1 MIFLETSLQ
10 GACVLEVEKLED
22 ERGFFARSWCVR
34 EFAAKGL
41 ETRLVQCN
49 VSFNKRKGTLRG
61 LHYQIPPHAEVKL
74 VRCTKGSLFDVIVD
88 LRKDSPTFLKWV
100 GVELTATNH
109 RMLYIPKLFAH
120 GFQTLEDNT
129 EIFYQM
135 SEFYEPA
142 ASKGLRWNDPRVGI
156 NWPDV
161 AGIMSQKDQAY
172 PNLEASFVGL

>member
-1 MIFLETSLQ
+1 MIFAETPLL
-10 GACVLEVEKLED
+10 GAYVIEIEKHED

-34 EFAAKGL
+34 EFSAKGL
-41 ETRLVQCN
+41 DPHIVQCD
-49 VSFNKRKGTLRG
+49 VSFNRLKGTLRG

-74 VRCTKGSLFDVIVD
+74 VRCNKGSLFDVIVD

-100 GVELTATNH
+100 GIELTAANH

-120 GFQTLEDNT
+120 GFQTLEDDT

-142 ASKGLRWNDPRVGI
+142 AARGIRWNDPNLGI
-156 NWPDV
+156 NWPD
-161 AGIMSQKDQAY
+161 GDRTMSQKDQAY
-172 PNLEASFVGL
+172 PNLEVNLVGL

>member
-1 MIFLETSLQ
+1 MIFLETPLQ
-10 GACVLEVEKLED
+10 GAYVIELEKRED
-22 ERGFFARSWCVR
+22 ERGFFARSWCKE
-34 EFAAKGL
+34 EFTAKGL
-41 ETRLVQCN
+41 DTRLVQCN
-49 VSFNKRKGTLRG
+49 VSFNKLKGTLRG

-100 GVELTATNH
+100 GIELTATNH

-142 ASKGLRWNDPRVGI
+142 ASKGLRWNDPRLGI
-156 NWPDV
+156 NWPAV
-161 AGIMSQKDQAY
+161 GGVMSQKDQAY
-172 PNLEASFVGL
+172 PNLAAGFVGL

>member
-1 MIFLETSLQ
+1 MILVETPLR
-10 GACVLEVEKLED
+10 GAYVIEIEKHED
-22 ERGFFARSWCVR
+22 ERGFFARSWCAR

-41 ETRLVQCN
+41 DHDLVQCN

-74 VRCTKGSLFDVIVD
+74 VRCTKGSLCDVIVD
-88 LRKDSPTFLKWV
+88 LRNDSPTFLKWFA
-100 GVELTATNH
+100 VELTATNH

-120 GFQTLEDNT
+120 GFQTLEDET

-142 ASKGLRWNDPRVGI
+142 ASKGLRWNDPRLGI
-156 NWPDV
+156 NWPD
-161 AGIMSQKDQAY
+161 ASRTISHKDQAY
-172 PNLEASFVGL
+172 PNLDVTLIGL

>member
-1 MIFLETSLQ
+1 MIFLETALQ
-10 GACVLEVEKLED
+10 GAYVIEVEKLED

-41 ETRLVQCN
+41 DPHLVQCN

-74 VRCTKGSLFDVIVD
+74 VRCTKGALFDVIVD

-100 GVELTATNH
+100 GIELTASNH

-142 ASKGLRWNDPRVGI
+142 ASKGLRWNDPRLDI

-161 AGIMSQKDQAY
+161 GGVMSQKDQTY
-172 PNLEASFVGL
+172 PDLEAGFVGL